1 MPARSIRKDAMAVRR
16 PLKQVRRIG
25 QTRYPDTSRL
35 AGGRADEVCRARERR
50 TYDDDLA
57 EFLTAVLK
65 EWMVGNPD
73 RSLDDTDLATILP
86 EALDEFMWKH
96 LRDS

>member
-1 MPARSIRKDAMAVRR
+1 MVMRR
-16 PLKQVRRIG
+16 PLKHVRRIG
-25 QTRYPDTSRL
+25 QTRYLDTSRL
-35 AGGRADEVCRARERR
+35 AGDRADGVGPARERR

-57 EFLTAVLK
+57 EFLTVVLK